1 MKQYFN
7 TAIDSVQ
14 YAKTQFLDTFVK
26 EETLRAPMQDFVNA
40 QAQFAR
46 EVVKVSAAMFDTLS
60 TYDVSKLYKKAA

>member
-7 TAIDSVQ
+7 SAIDSVQ

-26 EETLRAPMQDFVNA
+26 EESLRAPMQDFVNA

-46 EVVKVSAAMFDTLS
+46 EVVNAASSLVDAFTA
-60 TYDVSKLYKKAA
+60 YDFSKIYKKA